1 MGTAS
6 DPSTL
11 RSRLDWGRLG
21 SLSLRVAAVTEGLLV
36 GAHRSVRRG
45 AGVEFGGHRQYV
57 PGDDLRWL
65 DRRALMRHER
75 LLVREFETDTETS
88 VRLVLDASASM
99 RWSSES
105 APGRKLDYAALV
117 LAAVGRVALAT
128 GDPVALDPIAGRELT
143 SVPPSVGQGQ
153 FERIVAALER
163 VIPEGSVTEA
173 DLTEVLSRV
182 ARGAR
187 RGSVVVLA
195 SDLLDWPDGAFDA
208 FVGLG
213 AGGRRLVA
221 VQVLDP
227 AEARFPWSGPQRL
240 RSSESSLVV
249 ETDGDAVRSRYH
261 AALLELQ
268 RRWADALL
276 ARGGRLVTA
285 VTTDDP
291 LEPVRQALRAVE
303 ARA

>member
-1 MGTAS
+1 MAS
-6 DPSTL
+6 GESAAL
-11 RSRLDWGRLG
+11 RGRLDWGRLG

-99 RWSSES
+99 RWASEG

-128 GDPVALDPIAGRELT
+128 GDPVALEVVAGRDAAP
-143 SVPPSVGQGQ
+143 VPPSVGQGQ
-153 FERIVAALER
+153 FERLVAALER
-163 VIPEGSVTEA
+163 VVPDGSVTEGA
-173 DLTEVLSRV
+173 LAEALSRI

-187 RGSVVVLA
+187 RGAVVVLA
-195 SDLLDWPDGAFDA
+195 SDLLDWPSGALEA

-213 AGGRRLVA
+213 AGRRRLVA

-227 AEARFPWSGPQRL
+227 AEAQFPWSGPQRL
-240 RSSESSLVV
+240 RSSEGDLLV
-249 ETDGDAVRSRYH
+249 ETDGDAVRGRYQ
-261 AALLELQ
+261 AALLALQ
-268 RRWADALL
+268 RRWSDALL
-276 ARGGRLVTA
+276 ARGGRLVRTG
-285 VTTDDP
+285 TTEDP
-291 LEPVRQALRAVE
+291 LVPVREVLRAVE
-303 ARA
+303 ARG